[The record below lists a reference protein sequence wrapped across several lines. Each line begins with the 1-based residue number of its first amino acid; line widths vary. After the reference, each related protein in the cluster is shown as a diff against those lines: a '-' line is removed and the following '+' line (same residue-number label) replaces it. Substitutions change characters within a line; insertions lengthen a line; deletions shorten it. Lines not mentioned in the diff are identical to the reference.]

1 MTPQYSYYSW
11 NHLLLSNCEQ
21 RFNVESY
28 FHRPIIYLLYIFHR
42 HVVSLAWI
50 RMKMKRE
57 LLTRMSSLPPNL
69 YVTSRT
75 KRSRWFLTETSQTDP
90 VTRHP
95 LACQSLRRSLSSA
108 SSKVHACTAAPSAT
122 SSSTTACLHT
132 AHDTRGKHYYWYISA
147 GTRRGSRSY
156 PMPRV
161 PPVTRA
167 VFPWSDHLPEAANA
181 AAMSSPCIYRWY
193 YGPILFDLSF

>member
-1 MTPQYSYYSW
+1 M
-11 NHLLLSNCEQ
+11 
-21 RFNVESY
+21 ESY
-28 FHRPIIYLLYIFHR
+28 FHRPIVYLIYIFHR
-42 HVVSLAWI
+42 HMVSLVWI

-108 SSKVHACTAAPSAT
+108 SSKVHVCTAFPAPPASPPPPACTRHMTPVEIT
-122 SSSTTACLHT
+122 
-132 AHDTRGKHYYWYISA
+132 IA
-147 GTRRGSRSY
+147 GTSLWLRDEG
-156 PMPRV
+156 V
-161 PPVTRA
+161 
-167 VFPWSDHLPEAANA
+167 
-181 AAMSSPCIYRWY
+181 
-193 YGPILFDLSF
+193 